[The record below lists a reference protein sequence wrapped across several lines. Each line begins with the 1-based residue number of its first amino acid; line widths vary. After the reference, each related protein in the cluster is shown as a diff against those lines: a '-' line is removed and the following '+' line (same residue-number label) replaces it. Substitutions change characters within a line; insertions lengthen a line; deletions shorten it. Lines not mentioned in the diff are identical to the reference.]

1 MAKLSYEQFEEM
13 LIERHGRSVH
23 QKLKA
28 ATVGIAGLGG
38 LGSNV
43 AVSLARIGIG
53 KLIIAD
59 FDVVDPSNLNR
70 QQYFIDQL
78 GTNKVAALTDNLKR
92 INPYINID
100 GFPVKLTPDNIRTT
114 FNGCRIVAECFDK
127 AQQKQMLVETV
138 LNMMNDVIIVAVSGL
153 GGYGKSNEI
162 QTRRISDRLILIG
175 DSSSGIEAGFS
186 LMAPRVAIAAGHQA
200 NAIVELIIEG

>member
-1 MAKLSYEQFEEM
+1 MAKLSSEQFEEM
-13 LIERHGRSVH
+13 LIERHGKSVH

-43 AVSLARIGIG
+43 AVSLARIGVG

-59 FDVVDPSNLNR
+59 FDVVEPSNLNR

-78 GTNKVAALTDNLKR
+78 GANKVEALTENLKR
-92 INPYINID
+92 INPYIKID
-100 GFPVKLTPDNIRTT
+100 GHPVKLTPDNIQKT
-114 FNGCRIVAECFDK
+114 FSGCRIIAECFDK

-138 LNMMNDVIIVAVSGL
+138 LNTMNDVIIVAVSGL

-162 QTRRISDRLILIG
+162 QTRRLSDRLILIG